1 LDVKNKNQSMKMQTI
16 VKLKILLSFSYLGI
30 SLVNLM
36 NKDGMFFDLKKYA
49 LFIVIKEDKR

>member
-1 LDVKNKNQSMKMQTI
+1 MKMQTI